1 MNRTRLRALTLALL
15 ASLFLSALPI
25 TALAE
30 IRPKAGTRD
39 SRITSASYAEGQ
51 VYHVSTR
58 LLNST
63 LIELDPGERIFNV
76 AAGDSE
82 SFQISEMEN
91 PNVFTIKPQVAGAET
106 NLIVETSK
114 RFYLL
119 RVTEGQGTPNWLVR
133 INGGGGGKVGRA
145 APGIRE
151 LPIAPGKKLRY
162 AVSNPAGAG
171 FAPVGVSDA
180 EGRTLFQIPPGAPM
194 PAIFRAD
201 DKGREYAVN
210 STSKGNVIIVSG
222 RSTRWVLRYGD
233 DYVCVTGR

>member
-1 MNRTRLRALTLALL
+1 MIRALL
-15 ASLFLSALPI
+15 AAGTCALVAGLPLS
-25 TALAE
+25 ALAE
-30 IRPKAGTRD
+30 IRPKPGARD
-39 SRITSASYAEGQ
+39 SRITAAQYSEGQ

-63 LIELDPGERIFNV
+63 LIELDPGEKIFNV

-133 INGGGGGKVGRA
+133 INGGGGSKAGRS
-145 APGIRE
+145 APAVRE
-151 LPIAPGKKLRY
+151 LPGTPPKKMRY
-162 AVSNPAGAG
+162 AVAQGSAGAG
-171 FAPVGVSDA
+171 FAPVGVSDD
-180 EGRTLFQIPPGAPM
+180 GRKTYLQIPPDAPM
-194 PAIFRAD
+194 PAVFRAD
-201 DKGREYAVN
+201 AKGRETSVN
-210 STSKGNVIIVSG
+210 SSTKGNVIVVSG
-222 RSTRWVLRYGD
+222 RSERWVLRHGD
-233 DYVCVTGR
+233 DYVCITGR